1 MLSLSEDNKSDI
13 IEAFNSTTRYLDDL
27 LNIDN
32 NFFDSMLNHIYLSE
46 LQLNKANMSDTEALL
61 SDLHL
66 SISDGLVKTKIY
78 NKQDESDF
86 GLVSF
91 HFEIVMIL
99 FRHPLL
105 LIFLNLFDL
114 PECPVMLMTLILVIR
129 C

>member
-1 MLSLSEDNKSDI
+1 MGFRRKSIDFC
-13 IEAFNSTTRYLDDL
+13 ESVSQRP
-27 LNIDN
+27 DN
-32 NFFDSMLNHIYLSE
+32 NFFDRMANHIYLSE

-61 SDLHL
+61 LDLHL
-66 SISDGLVKTKIY
+66 SISDGFVKTIIY
-78 NKQDESDF
+78 DKQDEFDS

-91 HFEIVMIL
+91 HFEMVMFL
-99 FRHPLL
+99 VRHPLV